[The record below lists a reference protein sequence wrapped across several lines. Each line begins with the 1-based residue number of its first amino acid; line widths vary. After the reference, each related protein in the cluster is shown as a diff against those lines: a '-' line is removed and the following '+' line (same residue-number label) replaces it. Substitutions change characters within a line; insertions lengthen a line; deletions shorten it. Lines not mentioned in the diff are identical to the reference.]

1 VKRREFIAGL
11 GSVAASPLVA
21 ARAQQGDRMRRVGVL
36 ASYLEND
43 AEGQARIGASL
54 RRLGE
59 LGWVEGRNVHFDVR
73 WAGIDVARH
82 REYARELAALAP
94 DVILVI
100 GTTAAQALRDATRT
114 IPVVFVNLSDPVAT
128 GVVSNLARPEANL
141 TGFSVMEYSL
151 GGRWLSLLKEMVP
164 QLSHVAALFNP
175 NTAPFA
181 PFYLRAIRDAAD
193 AAVVK
198 FAPAGVSSAA
208 GIEVAIAALAG
219 SDVGG
224 MVVVPDV
231 FNHANSAKII
241 EIAARYRVPTIYYD
255 RHFVADGGLISYGSN
270 ERLQYEYGA
279 NYVDRI
285 LRGAKPGDL
294 PVQLPTK
301 FELLINLKTAKAI
314 GLTIPESF
322 LLRADELIE

>member
-1 VKRREFIAGL
+1 MKRREFIAGL
-11 GSVAASPLVA
+11 GSAAVWPVVG
-21 ARAQQGDRMRRVGVL
+21 RAQQGDRVRRVGVL
-36 ASYLEND
+36 LSFLEND
-43 AEGQARIGASL
+43 AEAQAALGDSL

-73 WAGIDVARH
+73 WGGIDVGRQ
-82 REYARELAALAP
+82 REYARELTALAP
-94 DVILVI
+94 DVILVN
-100 GTTAAQALRDATRT
+100 GTIATQAVRDATRM

-141 TGFSVMEYSL
+141 TGFSAFEYSL

-164 QLSHVAALFNP
+164 QLSRVAALFNP

-181 PFYLRAIRDAAD
+181 PFYLRAIRDATD

-198 FAPAGVSSAA
+198 FTPAGVSSAT
-208 GIEVAIAALAG
+208 GIEVAMAALAG

-231 FNHANSAKII
+231 FNNANSAKII

-255 RHFVADGGLISYGSN
+255 HFFVADGGLISDGPDQ
-270 ERLQYEYGA
+270 RLQYVYGA
-279 NYVDRI
+279 DYVDRI

-301 FELLINLKTAKAI
+301 FHLAVNLKSAKALGI
-314 GLTIPESF
+314 TIPEA
-322 LLRADELIE
+322 LLATADEVIQ

>member
-1 VKRREFIAGL
+1 MKRREFIAGL
-11 GSVAASPLVA
+11 GGAAAWPLTA
-21 ARAQQGDRMRRVGVL
+21 GAQQGDRMRRVGML

-54 RRLGE
+54 QRLGE

-73 WAGIDVARH
+73 WGIDVARQ

-114 IPVVFVNLSDPVAT
+114 IPVVFTNLSDPVAT

-141 TGFSVMEYSL
+141 TGFSAFEYWV
-151 GGRWLSLLKEMVP
+151 GGRLLSLMKEMVP
-164 QLSHVAALFNP
+164 QLSRVGALFNP

-193 AAVVK
+193 AAMVK
-198 FAPAGVSSAA
+198 FAPAGVSSAT
-208 GIEVAIAALAG
+208 GIEIAMAALAG

-231 FNHANSAKII
+231 FNNANSAKII
-241 EIAARYRVPTIYYD
+241 EIAARYRLPTIYYD
-255 RHFVADGGLISYGSN
+255 RFFVADGGLISYGPN
-270 ERLQYEYGA
+270 QRLQYVYGA

-294 PVQLPTK
+294 PVQLPTTYD
-301 FELLINLKTAKAI
+301 LTINLKVARAL
-314 GLTIPESF
+314 GLTVPPTI
-322 LLRADELIE
+322 LALADEVIE

>member
-1 VKRREFIAGL
+1 MRRREFIAGL
-11 GSVAASPLVA
+11 GSAAGCPAVL
-21 ARAQQGDRMRRVGVL
+21 RAQQGDRVRTVGVL
-36 ASYLEND
+36 VSLPEND
-43 AEGQARIGASL
+43 AEGQAAIGESL

-73 WAGIDVARH
+73 WAGDVARQ
-82 REYARELAALAP
+82 RDYARELAALAP
-94 DVILVI
+94 DVILVN
-100 GTTAAQALRDATRT
+100 GTAATLAVRDATRT

-141 TGFSVMEYSL
+141 TGFSAFEYSL

-164 QLSHVAALFNP
+164 QLSRVAALFNP

-181 PFYLRAIRDAAD
+181 PFYLRAIRDATD

-198 FAPAGVSSAA
+198 FAPAGVLSAT
-208 GIEVAIAALAG
+208 GIEVAMAALAS

-231 FNHANSAKII
+231 FNNANSANII
-241 EIAARYRVPTIYYD
+241 ETAARYRVPTIYYD
-255 RHFVADGGLISYGSN
+255 RFFVADGGLISYGSN
-270 ERLQYEYGA
+270 QRLQYVYGA

-294 PVQLPTK
+294 PVQVPTK
-301 FELLINLKTAKAI
+301 FELVMNLKSAKALGI
-314 GLTIPESF
+314 DVPAS
-322 LLRADELIE
+322 LLAVADEVIE

>member
-1 VKRREFIAGL
+1 MNRRTFIAGL
-11 GSVAASPLVA
+11 GSAAACPAVL
-21 ARAQQGDRMRRVGVL
+21 RAQQGDRMRTVGVL
-36 ASYLEND
+36 FSFPEND
-43 AEGQARIGASL
+43 AEGQAAIGESL

-73 WAGIDVARH
+73 WAGIDVARQ

-94 DVILVI
+94 DVILVN
-100 GTTAAQALRDATRT
+100 GTTATQAVRDATRT

-141 TGFSVMEYSL
+141 TGFSAFEYSL

-164 QLSHVAALFNP
+164 QLSRVAALFNP

-181 PFYLRAIRDAAD
+181 PFYLRAIRDATD

-198 FAPAGVSSAA
+198 FAPAGVSSAT
-208 GIEVAIAALAG
+208 GIEVTMAALAG

-224 MVVVPDV
+224 LVVVPDV
-231 FNHANSAKII
+231 FNNANSAKII

-255 RHFVADGGLISYGSN
+255 RFFVADGGLISYGPN
-270 ERLQYEYGA
+270 ERLQYGYGA

-301 FELLINLKTAKAI
+301 FEMVVNLKTAKAL
-314 GLTIPESF
+314 GLTIPET
-322 LLRADELIE
+322 LLATADEVIQ

>member
-1 VKRREFIAGL
+1 MRRREFIAGL
-11 GSVAASPLVA
+11 GAAAWPLA
-21 ARAQQGDRMRRVGVL
+21 ARGQQGDRMRRVGVL
-36 ASYLEND
+36 WSQSLND
-43 AEGQARIGASL
+43 AEMQELFVESL

-73 WAGIDVARH
+73 WAGDVARQ
-82 REYARELAALAP
+82 REYARELVALSP
-94 DVILVI
+94 DVILVN
-100 GTTAAQALRDATRT
+100 GTVAVQAVRDATRT

-141 TGFSVMEYSL
+141 TGFSAFEYSL

-164 QLSHVAALFNP
+164 PLSRVAALFNP

-181 PFYLRAIRDAAD
+181 PFYLRAIRDATD

-198 FAPAGVSSAA
+198 FAPAGVSSATE
-208 GIEVAIAALAG
+208 IEVAMAALAG

-231 FNHANSAKII
+231 FNNANSATII

-255 RHFVADGGLISYGSN
+255 RVFVADGGLISYGPN
-270 ERLQYEYGA
+270 LRLQYVDGA

-294 PVQLPTK
+294 PVQVPTK
-301 FELLINLKTAKAI
+301 FDLVMNLKTAKAL
-314 GLTIPESF
+314 GLTIPPN
-322 LLRADELIE
+322 LLAIADEVIE

>member
-1 VKRREFIAGL
+1 
-11 GSVAASPLVA
+11 
-21 ARAQQGDRMRRVGVL
+21 MRRL
-36 ASYLEND
+36 S
-43 AEGQARIGASL
+43 
-54 RRLGE
+54 E

-73 WAGIDVARH
+73 WAGDVARQ
-82 REYARELAALAP
+82 REYARELVALSP
-94 DVILVI
+94 DVILVN
-100 GTTAAQALRDATRT
+100 GTVATQAVRDATRT

-141 TGFSVMEYSL
+141 TGFSAFEYSL

-164 QLSHVAALFNP
+164 PLSRVAALFNP

-181 PFYLRAIRDAAD
+181 PFYLRAIRDATD

-198 FAPAGVSSAA
+198 FAPAGVSSATE
-208 GIEVAIAALAG
+208 IEVAMAALAG

-231 FNHANSAKII
+231 FNNANSATII

-255 RHFVADGGLISYGSN
+255 RVFVADGGLISYGPN
-270 ERLQYEYGA
+270 LRLQYVDGA

-294 PVQLPTK
+294 PVQVPTK
-301 FELLINLKTAKAI
+301 FDLVMNLKTAKAL
-314 GLTIPESF
+314 GLTIPPN
-322 LLRADELIE
+322 LLAIADEVIE